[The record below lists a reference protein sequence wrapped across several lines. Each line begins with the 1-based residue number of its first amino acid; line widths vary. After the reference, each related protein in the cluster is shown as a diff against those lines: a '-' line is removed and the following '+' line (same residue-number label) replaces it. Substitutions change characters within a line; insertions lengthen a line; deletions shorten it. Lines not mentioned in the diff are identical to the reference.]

1 MAALGKNGGDAGH
14 LKDLEAELARLKS
27 DLQKFRDEVGNSF
40 KLVNDML
47 SKKADKSELIDLENR
62 LIDKLNE
69 MLKSLFNQFADKNDT
84 KKRLANLEKN
94 VIFESDFEVEKHFG
108 TAYDQIEPS

>member
-1 MAALGKNGGDAGH
+1 LASLGKNGGDAGH
-14 LKDLEAELARLKS
+14 LKDLEADLARLKA
-27 DLQKFRDEVGNSF
+27 DLSKFRDEVGNSF

-84 KKRLANLEKN
+84 RKRLTNLEKN
-94 VIFESDFEVEKHFG
+94 VKILSH
-108 TAYDQIEPS
+108 